1 VSKEKETYD
10 ARSITVLEGRD
21 AVRKRPAM
29 YIGSTSELGL
39 HHLVYEVVDNS
50 IDEALAGYCD
60 RVDVTIHIDNSITVV
75 DNGRGIPVD
84 IHSQEKVSAA
94 EVVLTKLHAGG
105 KFDTNSYKVSGGLH
119 GVGVSVVN
127 FLSEW
132 LRLEIWRDSST
143 YEQEYLR
150 GIPQGRLRQTGK
162 TRKRGTKV
170 AFKPDSEIFEVTEF
184 NFDTLSQRLRE
195 KAFLNSGVRIT
206 ITDERTEKNHEFFY
220 RGGIAEFVK
229 LFNKNKNVL
238 HPQPIYFE
246 KLATEDDP
254 LGIEIALQYN
264 DSYSEIV
271 HSFANNINTVD
282 GGTHLTGFRAAL
294 TGTINNYAKSAG
306 LFKKDDEKLAPEDVR
321 EGLVAVISVKLP
333 QPQFEG
339 QTKGKLNSDVKG
351 PVQTFMNERLGQYF
365 EENPSVAK
373 KIIAKAIDAA
383 RAREAAR
390 KARDL
395 TRRKGALDSWA
406 LPGKLA
412 DCSEK
417 DPKLCELFIVEGDS
431 AGGSAKQG
439 RDRRT
444 QAILPLKGK
453 ILNVEKARYDKMLSH
468 SEIAAM
474 ITAMGTGIGKND
486 FDVSKLRYD
495 RVILLSVAGDEP
507 TIVADDEGRA
517 EFVRIGEFI
526 DECFE
531 GRRDSGRY
539 QVLCFDQSS
548 HTTRFRPLKA
558 VIRHTQSEPLYKI
571 ITRYNRSIKVT
582 ASHSVFVFEDGEV
595 RLKKGNEVRPG
606 DVLVAPR
613 RLPRP
618 SFSHKNID
626 LLETFYRAGLIDAL
640 YVKGED
646 VRRIASHRVL
656 ARVSRPELW
665 NEPRISLSD
674 EEWKRLI
681 VQRQSVGLSQMQV
694 ARSIGVKQPITISHW
709 ERRINHPIQSH
720 FEGYLKAI
728 GWNGSLDY
736 DLMPSKIDERL
747 SQDDSSRNARWRKV
761 SSYKKLEEFTDREM
775 AFLGNS
781 VQIVPKAHNH
791 KAFERYLP
799 VTRELMWFL
808 GWFMAEGTLSA
819 HQVSLNIGKKDE
831 RFMPELKATIE
842 SVFGETPRCFPA
854 PEGEGIKFYFHSVAA
869 ARLVKALKIDG
880 LAHKKKLPDIVFSIA
895 EELQF
900 AFLEGYFLGDGT
912 TTGSNVSFCTVSPDL
927 KDGLLYLLGQ
937 LGLIATVSE
946 TEPKP
951 NSNSRIQSRRLR
963 YTITICG
970 KEQIEHCRPI
980 WHRHANAPKLEEHLH
995 RPVHK
1000 ASDFVPISDDLMGLK
1015 VISAEEIAPAGKY
1028 VYDFSVE
1035 DDENFICGAGGLCAH
1050 NTDADVDGS
1059 HIRTLLLTFFY
1070 RQMPELIDH
1079 GHIYIAQPPLFKV
1092 KKGRS
1097 EQYLRD
1103 EKELSRFLM
1112 KKATENVTVTVKA
1125 TKAEFRGAEL
1135 RRILEKLA
1143 ELDTYLAKLERRL
1156 HDRKL
1161 VEIVIDAF
1169 AGPDGVTK
1177 SGGGLKLHQVFEK
1190 EKLLQKVASA
1200 LEAENYIT
1208 EIEEDEEH
1216 GTFEIVISRSRGNG
1230 RALIDWE
1237 LATHVEFQK
1246 AVQFYG
1252 DLSDL
1257 SRPPFVI
1264 AENGSQVT
1272 VETRTELL
1280 DHIMAAAKKD
1290 IHIQR
1295 YKGLGEMNPEQ
1306 LWETTLNPDT
1316 RTLLNV
1322 QVNDA
1327 VETDEMFTVLM
1338 GDAVEPRRRFI
1349 EDNALEVKNLD
1360 I

>member
-1 VSKEKETYD
+1 MVSKEKETYD

-29 YIGSTSELGL
+29 YIGSTSDLGL

-60 RVDVTIHIDNSITVV
+60 RVDVSIHIDNSITVV

-84 IHSQEKVSAA
+84 IHQQEKVSAA

-132 LRLEIWRDSST
+132 LRLEIWRDGST

-150 GIPQGRLRQTGK
+150 GIPQGRLKQTGK

-170 AFKPDSEIFEVTEF
+170 AFKPDLEIFEVTEF

-246 KLATEDDP
+246 KLATEEDP
-254 LGIEIALQYN
+254 LGVEIALQYN

-282 GGTHLTGFRAAL
+282 GGSHLTGFRAAL

-351 PVQTFMNERLGQYF
+351 PVQTFMNEGLGQYF

-431 AGGSAKQG
+431 AGGCFSGDTKVALADGRALSFEELIAEQAEGKEHFCYTIRKDGTIGLERIINVRMTKTNSEVIRVIMDNGESLVCTPDHLFMLRDGSYKPADQLTADDSLMPWRGEETLAQAASAYHNHRVVAIEKLEERIDVYDLEVPGTHNFALASGVFVHNSAKQG

-495 RVILLSVAGDEP
+495 RVILL
-507 TIVADDEGRA
+507 
-517 EFVRIGEFI
+517 
-526 DECFE
+526 
-531 GRRDSGRY
+531 
-539 QVLCFDQSS
+539 
-548 HTTRFRPLKA
+548 
-558 VIRHTQSEPLYKI
+558 
-571 ITRYNRSIKVT
+571 
-582 ASHSVFVFEDGEV
+582 
-595 RLKKGNEVRPG
+595 
-606 DVLVAPR
+606 
-613 RLPRP
+613 
-618 SFSHKNID
+618 
-626 LLETFYRAGLIDAL
+626 
-640 YVKGED
+640 
-646 VRRIASHRVL
+646 
-656 ARVSRPELW
+656 
-665 NEPRISLSD
+665 
-674 EEWKRLI
+674 
-681 VQRQSVGLSQMQV
+681 
-694 ARSIGVKQPITISHW
+694 
-709 ERRINHPIQSH
+709 
-720 FEGYLKAI
+720 
-728 GWNGSLDY
+728 
-736 DLMPSKIDERL
+736 
-747 SQDDSSRNARWRKV
+747 
-761 SSYKKLEEFTDREM
+761 
-775 AFLGNS
+775 
-781 VQIVPKAHNH
+781 
-791 KAFERYLP
+791 
-799 VTRELMWFL
+799 
-808 GWFMAEGTLSA
+808 
-819 HQVSLNIGKKDE
+819 
-831 RFMPELKATIE
+831 
-842 SVFGETPRCFPA
+842 
-854 PEGEGIKFYFHSVAA
+854 
-869 ARLVKALKIDG
+869 
-880 LAHKKKLPDIVFSIA
+880 
-895 EELQF
+895 
-900 AFLEGYFLGDGT
+900 
-912 TTGSNVSFCTVSPDL
+912 
-927 KDGLLYLLGQ
+927 
-937 LGLIATVSE
+937 
-946 TEPKP
+946 
-951 NSNSRIQSRRLR
+951 
-963 YTITICG
+963 
-970 KEQIEHCRPI
+970 
-980 WHRHANAPKLEEHLH
+980 
-995 RPVHK
+995 
-1000 ASDFVPISDDLMGLK
+1000 
-1015 VISAEEIAPAGKY
+1015 
-1028 VYDFSVE
+1028 
-1035 DDENFICGAGGLCAH
+1035 
-1050 NTDADVDGS
+1050 TDADVDGS

-1125 TKAEFRGAEL
+1125 TKAELRGAEL
-1135 RRILEKLA
+1135 RKMLEKLA

-1200 LEAENYIT
+1200 LEKENYIT
-1208 EIEEDEEH
+1208 QIEEDEEH
-1216 GTFEIVISRSRGNG
+1216 GTFEVVVSRSRGNG
-1230 RALIDWE
+1230 RVLIDWE

-1252 DLSDL
+1252 DLQDL
-1257 SRPPFVI
+1257 SRPPFII

-1272 VETRTELL
+1272 VESRTELL

-1316 RTLLNV
+1316 RILLNV